1 MEQSLAMVTPRGMAT
16 YDINEAKHR
25 YNALVEYV
33 QKLMVEGR
41 DFGKIP
47 GSDKPTLLK
56 PGAEKLRTFFG
67 FRIPV
72 ELVDK
77 TEDWDK
83 GFFNYIYRCNA
94 FEGDSLIASCEASA
108 NSKETKY
115 RYRNIMEWEATDDD
129 KKNAVKVVTKQKKSG
144 NGSFKIYKLE
154 NTEPFD
160 LVNTLQKM
168 AQKRAI
174 VGAVLLAANAS
185 EFFTQDIE
193 DLEFVDAEFEEVKPA
208 QKPVV
213 TQPVQPAVT
222 YPKPVEASAP
232 FTLEECESMTT
243 SDGKRYGDLTNTE
256 ILNRL
261 NAMCKAKN
269 PDNDRLLKIDKTKFL
284 LAARNRGESKEPA
297 TLLETAAQLGGTN

>member
-1 MEQSLAMVTPRGMAT
+1 MSNQLATIPQTNGITT
-16 YDINEAKHR
+16 YSVEEAKRR

-33 QKLMVEGR
+33 QKLMVSDR
-41 DFGKIP
+41 DYGKIP

-56 PGAEKLRTFFG
+56 PGAEKLRSFFG
-67 FRIPV
+67 FRAPI
-72 ELVDK
+72 ELIEK
-77 TEDWDK
+77 TEDWEK
-83 GFFNYIYRCNA
+83 GFFHYIYRCNA
-94 FEGDSLIASCEASA
+94 YEGDSLIASCEASA

-115 RYRNIMEWEATDDD
+115 RYRNVMEWEATDED
-129 KKNAVKVVTKQKKSG
+129 KKNAVKVVVKQKKNG

-168 AQKRAI
+168 AQKRAF

-193 DLEFVDAEFEEVKPA
+193 DIEYIDAEYEDIKPT
-208 QKPVV
+208 KPV
-213 TQPVQPAVT
+213 QPVQPAQ
-222 YPKPVEASAP
+222 PKPTPSHQP
-232 FTLEECESMTT
+232 FTLEECENMMT
-243 SDGKRYGDLTNTE
+243 SDGKRYGDLTNSD

-261 NAMCKAKN
+261 NAMLKAKN
-269 PDNDRLLKIDKTKFL
+269 PDDARLLKIEMTRYL

-297 TLLETAAQLGGTN
+297 QQATQETIPADAG